1 MKNTIIKPSILP
13 GFMELLP
20 KEQRIFNDIVNKV
33 TKVYEDNGCL
43 PIDTP
48 IIEKS
53 EVLLAKTAG
62 ETEKQ
67 VYSFNKGSKN
77 LSLRFD
83 LTVPFA
89 RYTAQYFNELT
100 FPFKRYQIGKVYRG
114 ERNQKGRYREF
125 YQFDVDIIGK
135 AKLSIS
141 NDALVISL
149 ASKAFKSI
157 GLKNYKF
164 QISNRKIL
172 SGLLEYLKVDSV
184 NEVMIL
190 IDKFDKIGEE
200 IFKEE
205 LDKILDKEKSDV
217 ISKVINISGSKEEVI
232 KSLELLNINNDKFN
246 LGIKELKDVSKT
258 LELLGVQENEF
269 LVNLKI
275 IRGLD
280 YYTGTVFETLLVNNE
295 GYGSICSG
303 GRYDNLAENYTNN
316 ILPGVGIS
324 IGLTRLFFVLKE
336 IGFVDNYQLPSKI
349 EYLIIPVS
357 EINSY
362 IYEVYNKLISLGKT
376 VEIYFEEDKLK
387 KKMNYANKFSI
398 PNTIII
404 GEEEEI
410 NRIIN
415 LKDMNTGLQS
425 ILKLDD
431 MNI

>member
-1 MKNTIIKPSILP
+1 MKKTIIKPSILP

-20 KEQRIFNDIVNKV
+20 RDQRIFNDIVNKV

-53 EVLLAKTAG
+53 DVLIAKTAG

-67 VYSFNKGSKN
+67 VYSFKKGSKN

-135 AKLSIS
+135 DNLSIS

-157 GLKNYKF
+157 GLDNYKF

-172 SGLLEYLKVDSV
+172 SGLLEYLKIDSSS
-184 NEVMIL
+184 EVMIL
-190 IDKFDKIGEE
+190 IDKFDKIGKDS
-200 IFKEE
+200 FKEE
-205 LDKILDKEKSDV
+205 LEKLLEKEQSE
-217 ISKVINISGSKEEVI
+217 IIYNLININGSKNEVL
-232 KSLELLNINNDKFN
+232 KSLELLNINNDNFN
-246 LGIKELKDVSKT
+246 LGIKELKDVSNT
-258 LELLGVQENEF
+258 LDLLGVQEHEY
-269 LVNLKI
+269 LINLKI

-336 IGFVDNYQLPSKI
+336 IGFVDKYKLPSNVD
-349 EYLIIPVS
+349 YLIIPVS
-357 EINSY
+357 DINSY
-362 IYEVYNKLISLGKT
+362 VYEVYNKLVSLGKT

-387 KKMNYANKFSI
+387 KKMIYANKLSI
-398 PNTIII
+398 PNVIII
-404 GEEEEI
+404 GEEEENSRTI
-410 NRIIN
+410 NI
-415 LKDMNTGLQS
+415 KDMNTGLQNTF
-425 ILKLDD
+425 KLDD
-431 MNI
+431 INI

>member
-1 MKNTIIKPSILP
+1 MKKTIIKPSILP

-20 KEQRIFNDIVNKV
+20 RDQRIFNDIVNKV

-53 EVLLAKTAG
+53 DVLIAKTAG

-67 VYSFNKGSKN
+67 VYSFKKGSKN

-135 AKLSIS
+135 DNLSIS

-157 GLKNYKF
+157 GLDNYKF

-172 SGLLEYLKVDSV
+172 SGLLEYLKIDSSS
-184 NEVMIL
+184 EVMIL
-190 IDKFDKIGEE
+190 IDKFDKIGKDS
-200 IFKEE
+200 FKEE
-205 LDKILDKEKSDV
+205 LEKLLEKEQSE
-217 ISKVINISGSKEEVI
+217 IIYNLININGSKNEVL
-232 KSLELLNINNDKFN
+232 KSLELLNINNDNFN
-246 LGIKELKDVSKT
+246 LGIKELKDVSNT
-258 LELLGVQENEF
+258 LDLLGVQEHEY
-269 LVNLKI
+269 LINLKI

-336 IGFVDNYQLPSKI
+336 IGFVDKYKLPSNVD
-349 EYLIIPVS
+349 YLIIPVS
-357 EINSY
+357 DTNSY
-362 IYEVYNKLISLGKT
+362 VYEVYNKLVSLGKT

-387 KKMNYANKFSI
+387 KKIIYANKLSI
-398 PNTIII
+398 PNVIII
-404 GEEEEI
+404 GEEEENNRTI
-410 NRIIN
+410 NI
-415 LKDMNTGLQS
+415 KDMNTGLQNTF
-425 ILKLDD
+425 KLGDI
-431 MNI
+431 NI

>member
-1 MKNTIIKPSILP
+1 MKNTITKPSILP

-135 AKLSIS
+135 DRLNIS

-157 GLKNYKF
+157 GLYNYKF

-172 SGLLEYLKVDSV
+172 SGLLEYLNIDFD

-190 IDKFDKIGEE
+190 IDKFDKIGKDL
-200 IFKEE
+200 FKAE
-205 LDKILDKEKSDV
+205 LEKLLEKEQSEF
-217 ISKVINISGSKEEVI
+217 IYNIININGSIDEVI
-232 KSLELLNINNDKFN
+232 KSLELLNINNSKFN
-246 LGIKELKDVSKT
+246 LGIKELKDVFKT
-258 LELLGVQENEF
+258 LELLGVHEDE
-269 LVNLKI
+269 LIVNLKI

-303 GRYDNLAENYTNN
+303 GRYDNLAENYTSN

-324 IGLTRLFFVLKE
+324 IGLTRLFFILKE
-336 IGFVDNYQLPSKI
+336 IGFIENYKLSSKI

-357 EINSY
+357 EIDSY
-362 IYEVYNKLISLGKT
+362 VYEVYNKLLSLGKT
-376 VEIYFEEDKLK
+376 VEIYLEEDKLK
-387 KKMNYANKFSI
+387 KKMNYANRLSI
-398 PNTIII
+398 PNVIII
-404 GEEEEI
+404 GEEEKNNGTI
-410 NRIIN
+410 NIKN
-415 LKDMNTGLQS
+415 MKTGLQVTFN
-425 ILKLDD
+425 LDKI
-431 MNI
+431 NI